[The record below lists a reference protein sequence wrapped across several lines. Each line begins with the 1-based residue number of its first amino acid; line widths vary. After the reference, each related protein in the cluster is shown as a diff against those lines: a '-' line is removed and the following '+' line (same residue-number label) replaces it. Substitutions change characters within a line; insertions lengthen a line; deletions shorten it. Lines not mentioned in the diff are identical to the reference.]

1 MINLRLLFE
10 ITSLFFSCYANQ
22 SLNQDQNLSFEIITY
37 ELAHTQLSNYS
48 IGRFDI
54 SHEDMISHINLLK
67 NIGDEAL
74 NHNNLDLAQE
84 VICCLAQV
92 YHRLKFQSIC
102 GSIIKYSEQEIQ
114 KERDATREELNQV
127 YGEVYEA
134 AREAMNFQAGE
145 VAHHT
150 IQAGG
155 HALEAWD
162 HNREANRMER
172 ENKKED

>member
-1 MINLRLLFE
+1 MLNLGLIFG
-10 ITSLFFSCYANQ
+10 ITSLFFSCFANQ
-22 SLNQDQNLSFEIITY
+22 SLNQAQNLSFEINTY

-48 IGRFDI
+48 IGH
-54 SHEDMISHINLLK
+54 SNSSYEDLISHINLLK
-67 NIGDEAL
+67 NIGYEAL
-74 NHNNLDLAQE
+74 SHNNLDLAQAI
-84 VICCLAQV
+84 ICCLAQV
-92 YHRLKFQSIC
+92 YHRLKYQSIC
-102 GSIIKYSEQEIQ
+102 SSIIRYTEQEIQ
-114 KERDATREELNQV
+114 KERDATKEELNQV

-150 IQAGG
+150 IQAGS

-162 HNREANRMER
+162 HNSEANRMEK